1 MLNYQLVSKFSPKSL
16 GYFLNFF
23 SIQRKISDIILYYNL
38 KILYCWLTG
47 DQLYSA
53 VPNPQEAENEG
64 AGLGVVGSD
73 LPSQGGTQYHSFSFR

>member
-1 MLNYQLVSKFSPKSL
+1 
-16 GYFLNFF
+16 
-23 SIQRKISDIILYYNL
+23 
-38 KILYCWLTG
+38 LTG